1 LIRKLFSLSVSDV
14 PLLGRALAVVL
25 AVRLCLWLVPSRVLL
40 RYVSRRVARAV
51 PIAEVDARVLRI
63 GWAVRAAALRVPQAT
78 CLTRALAVQLL
89 LAREGYAS
97 TLRIGV
103 ARQEQGEFAAHA
115 WVEIGGCALVGG
127 RGAHGYRPLP
137 DVLPVL

>member
-1 LIRKLFSLSVSDV
+1 LIRKLFSLSASDL
-14 PLLGRALAVVL
+14 PLLGQALAIVL

-51 PIAEVDARVLRI
+51 PVDAVDARVRRI
-63 GWAVRAAALRVPQAT
+63 GWAVRAASRRVPQAT
-78 CLTRALAVQLL
+78 CLTQALSAQLL

-103 ARQEQGEFAAHA
+103 SRQEQIGFAAHA
-115 WVEIGGCALVGG
+115 WLEIGGCTLIGG
-127 RGAHGYRPLP
+127 QSAHLYRPLP